1 MDTSKAEMIQDT
13 LNERENT
20 HGSYVQVANLTRS
33 LMANMEYSKNWG
45 ELYPFQQEALHMI
58 AVKIARAL
66 EGDADEQ
73 DHWHDMAG
81 YATLVENCL
90 KQVRP

>member
-1 MDTSKAEMIQDT
+1 MDTSETGMIQDT

-33 LMANMEYSKNWG
+33 LMANMEFSKNWS

>member
-1 MDTSKAEMIQDT
+1 MDTSESGMIQDT
-13 LNERENT
+13 LNKRENT

-33 LMANMEYSKNWG
+33 LIANMEYSKNWS

-66 EGDADEQ
+66 EGDADAQ

>member
-33 LMANMEYSKNWG
+33 LIANMEYSKNWG

>member
-1 MDTSKAEMIQDT
+1 MDTSKAETIQDT

-33 LMANMEYSKNWG
+33 LMANMEFSKNWS